1 MRFIFFIINSAIFI
15 LYSFFIFAILGEL
28 IPLTSKINESQLYA
42 QTLITIEFVDT
53 VFIATLWSFF
63 FSIIIALIIG
73 VYSRKPTDKLDRK
86 ILFSKKGFLVNTSL
100 VVTLFM
106 GIVLVD
112 LGSSR
117 INSDSEFANKEVEAI
132 HELYKTKK
140 TILLPFVSNE
150 TPESFSKRLND
161 SKGKDFNQLLE
172 IRYRD
177 ECSNDNID
185 KVEVYS
191 FASFEFLMVGI
202 DKIDETIRLFNRSYK
217 KDYDRCRA
225 KEIRAGQALIDK
237 DKARWKN
244 EGEANRLKREQA
256 DDLCNIVNGTRNG
269 C

>member
-15 LYSFFIFAILGEL
+15 FYSFFIILILDEL

-42 QTLITIEFVDT
+42 QTLITIEFVNI
-53 VFIATLWSFF
+53 VFIAALWSFF

-73 VYSRKPTDKLDRK
+73 VYSRKLTDKLDRK
-86 ILFSKKGFLVNTSL
+86 ILFSKKGFLINTSL

-112 LGSSR
+112 LGSR
-117 INSDSEFANKEVEAI
+117 INSEREFANKEVEAI

-172 IRYRD
+172 IGYRD
-177 ECSNDNID
+177 ECSNDHID
-185 KVEVYS
+185 TVEVYS
-191 FASFEFLMVGI
+191 FGSFEFLMVGI

-225 KEIRAGQALIDK
+225 KEIRAGQALIDR